1 MSCASYLSR
10 TSVHT
15 CIYLHSPYSHTHK
28 ITHKSMQSCSSLY
41 RIIFSNYK
49 KSLKGQEIIYK
60 QYVVSDNLYIFGPLQ
75 TSKNRER
82 YKEGQYPE
90 NMEKL
95 TISNAGKIT
104 AEVSFFFRDDPNGTT
119 YLLDPAT
126 MTLDSGQSQV
136 KYMWYQWG

>member
-1 MSCASYLSR
+1 MCQLFVKNLGTYMYMYIL
-10 TSVHT
+10 T
-15 CIYLHSPYSHTHK
+15 CILTTHS
-28 ITHKSMQSCSSLY
+28 HKSIQSCSLFY

-49 KSLKGQEIIYK
+49 KNLKGQEIIYK
-60 QYVVSDNLYIFGPLQ
+60 QYIVLENLYIFGPLH

-82 YKEGQYPE
+82 YKEGQHPE

-104 AEVSFFFRDDPNGTT
+104 AEVSFFFRDDANGTT
-119 YLLDPAT
+119 YLLDPPT

-136 KYMWYQWG
+136 KYM